1 MAHQAATAAGTVVR
15 GESPE
20 ERRESSMEQQ
30 EGVGSKILGA
40 IKGAE
45 TAICGV
51 GLIITTLLIFAQV
64 INRYILHFEIMIL
77 NDLALY
83 IFVFFMLLAAAYT
96 TWNEGHVA
104 VDMFREWLV
113 KGRPV
118 AAAVY
123 RVALLLL
130 SILILCLLLPIA
142 YAFMRRAVVYPEYGT
157 LVQWFNT
164 SWLQM
169 LVFWSLLLVL
179 LHLLVIGR
187 RDIAQLIQTIRR
199 GSQKEER

>member
-1 MAHQAATAAGTVVR
+1 
-15 GESPE
+15 
-20 ERRESSMEQQ
+20 MEQQ
-30 EGVGSKILGA
+30 PGVGSKVLGA
-40 IKGAE
+40 IKWAE
-45 TAICGV
+45 TGICGV
-51 GLIITTLLIFAQV
+51 GLIITTLLIVAQV
-64 INRYILHFEIMIL
+64 INRYVLHFEIMIL

-83 IFVFFMLLAAAYT
+83 TFVFFMLLAAAYT

-113 KGRPV
+113 TGRPV

-123 RVALLLL
+123 RVALLFL
-130 SILILCLLLPIA
+130 SIATLCLLLPIA
-142 YAFMRRAVVYPEYGT
+142 YAFMRRATQYPEYGT

-179 LHLLVIGR
+179 LHLLVIAR
-187 RDIAQLIQTIRR
+187 RDVGELIRTIRT
-199 GSQKEER
+199 GSRKGER

>member
-1 MAHQAATAAGTVVR
+1 
-15 GESPE
+15 
-20 ERRESSMEQQ
+20 MEQPP
-30 EGVGSKILGA
+30 GVGSRILGA
-40 IKGAE
+40 IKWAE
-45 TAICGV
+45 TAICGI
-51 GLIITTLLIFAQV
+51 GLIITTVLIFAQV
-64 INRYILHFEIMIL
+64 INRYVLHFEIMIL

-83 IFVFFMLLAAAYT
+83 TFVFFMLLAAAYT

-123 RVALLLL
+123 RVALLFL
-130 SILILCLLLPIA
+130 SIATLCLLLPIA
-142 YAFMRRAVVYPEYGT
+142 YAFMRRAIAYPEYGT

-179 LHLLVIGR
+179 LHLLVIAR
-187 RDIAQLIQTIRR
+187 RDVGALIQIIRA
-199 GSQKEER
+199 GSRKEER

>member
-1 MAHQAATAAGTVVR
+1 
-15 GESPE
+15 
-20 ERRESSMEQQ
+20 MEQQ
-30 EGVGSKILGA
+30 QGVGSKLLGL

-51 GLIITTLLIFAQV
+51 GLLITTLLIFAQV
-64 INRYILHFEIMIL
+64 INRYVLHFEIMIL

-83 IFVFFMLLAAAYT
+83 TFAFFMLLAAAYT

-123 RVALLLL
+123 RVSLLLL
-130 SILILCLLLPIA
+130 SVVILCLLLPIA
-142 YAFMRRAVVYPEYGT
+142 YAFMRRAIEYPEYGT
-157 LVQWFNT
+157 LVPWFNT

-179 LHLLVIGR
+179 LHLLVIAR
-187 RDIAQLIQTIRR
+187 RDICQLIQTIRN
-199 GSQKEER
+199 GSRKEGR

>member
-1 MAHQAATAAGTVVR
+1 VAAGTAAR

-20 ERRESSMEQQ
+20 ERRESSMEQPQ
-30 EGVGSKILGA
+30 GVGSRLLGA
-40 IKGAE
+40 IKAAE

-51 GLIITTLLIFAQV
+51 GLIITTLLIVAQV

-83 IFVFFMLLAAAYT
+83 TFVFFMLLAAAYT

-104 VDMFREWLV
+104 VDVFREWLV

-123 RVALLLL
+123 RVSLVFL
-130 SILILCLLLPIA
+130 SIATLCLLLPIA
-142 YAFMRRAVVYPEYGT
+142 YAFMRRAMEYPEWGT
-157 LVQWFNT
+157 LVRWFNT
-164 SWLQM
+164 SWLQI

-179 LHLLVIGR
+179 LHLLVIAR
-187 RDIAQLIQTIRR
+187 RDVAQLIQTIRAR
-199 GSQKEER
+199 PQREDR

>member
-1 MAHQAATAAGTVVR
+1 
-15 GESPE
+15 
-20 ERRESSMEQQ
+20 MEQQ
-30 EGVGSKILGA
+30 PGVGSKVLGA
-40 IKGAE
+40 IKWAE

-51 GLIITTLLIFAQV
+51 GLMITTLLIVAQV
-64 INRYILHFEIMIL
+64 INRYVLHYEIMIL

-83 IFVFFMLLAAAYT
+83 TFIFFMLLAAAYT

-118 AAAVY
+118 AAEIY

-130 SILILCLLLPIA
+130 SIGILCLLLPIA
-142 YAFMRRAVVYPEYGT
+142 YAFMRRAVEYPEYGT
-157 LVQWFNT
+157 LVRWFNT

-179 LHLLVIGR
+179 LHLLVIAR
-187 RDIAQLIQTIRR
+187 RDVAQLIRTIRT

>member
-1 MAHQAATAAGTVVR
+1 MVR
-15 GESPE
+15 H
-20 ERRESSMEQQ
+20 
-30 EGVGSKILGA
+30 EGLWNQIQGF
-40 IKGAE
+40 IKSAE
-45 TAICGV
+45 MVICGV
-51 GLIITTLLIFAQV
+51 GLLLTTLLIFAQV
-64 INRYILHFEIMIL
+64 LNRYLFHFEIMIF

-83 IFVFFMLLAAAYT
+83 TFVFFMLLAAAYT

-113 KGRPV
+113 EGRPI

-123 RVALLLL
+123 RVSLRFL
-130 SILILCLLLPIA
+130 SIFILCLLLPVA
-142 YAFMRRAVVYPEYGT
+142 YKFMQRAVEYPEYGT

-164 SWLQM
+164 SWLQI

-187 RDIAQLIQTIRR
+187 RDIGQLIQAIRT
-199 GSQKEER
+199 GSRKEER

>member
-1 MAHQAATAAGTVVR
+1 
-15 GESPE
+15 
-20 ERRESSMEQQ
+20 MEQQ
-30 EGVGSKILGA
+30 PGEGSRILGA
-40 IKGAE
+40 IKWAE

-51 GLIITTLLIFAQV
+51 GLIITTLLIVATV

-83 IFVFFMLLAAAYT
+83 TFVFFMLLAAAYT

-118 AAAVY
+118 AAEVY
-123 RVALLLL
+123 RVSLVFL
-130 SILILCLLLPIA
+130 SIGILCLLLPIA
-142 YAFMRRAVVYPEYGT
+142 YAFMRRAVAYPEYGT
-157 LVQWFNT
+157 LVRWFNT
-164 SWLQM
+164 SWLQI

-179 LHLLVIGR
+179 LHLLVIAR
-187 RDIAQLIQTIRR
+187 RDVAQLIQTIRT
-199 GSQKEER
+199 GSRKEER